1 MSERTLNIL
10 WSIALMLIGAATI
23 ILSVIN
29 IFELSMPDVF
39 VRICGVVD
47 LISLPVLV
55 FTTIKKAKSKK

>member
-1 MSERTLNIL
+1 MSEKTVNIL
-10 WSIALMLIGAATI
+10 WSIALVLIGIATI
-23 ILSVIN
+23 ILSVNN
-29 IFELSMPDVF
+29 IFALSMPDVI